1 MYDNGLPDLFPNN
14 WEIDL
19 LIIENEDA
27 NATCLEE
34 QHRLW
39 LSNLIMVL
47 WWPTAGLPSISSLN
61 FFVKRKTKYKYKFM
75 ITVKDSCLGYVF
87 MYVA

>member
-1 MYDNGLPDLFPNN
+1 MYNNDLPDLFPNN

-19 LIIENEDA
+19 LIIANEDA
-27 NATCLEE
+27 NTTCLEE

-47 WWPTAGLPSISSLN
+47 WWPTTSLLSVSSLD
-61 FFVKRKTKYKYKFM
+61 F
-75 ITVKDSCLGYVF
+75 SL
-87 MYVA
+87 

>member
-1 MYDNGLPDLFPNN
+1 MYNNDLPDFFSNN

-19 LIIENEDA
+19 LIIENENA

-47 WWPTAGLPSISSLN
+47 WWPTTSLLSVSSLD
-61 FFVKRKTKYKYKFM
+61 F
-75 ITVKDSCLGYVF
+75 SL
-87 MYVA
+87 

>member
-1 MYDNGLPDLFPNN
+1 MYNNGLPDLFPDN

-19 LIIENEDA
+19 LIIENENAD
-27 NATCLEE
+27 ATCLEE

-47 WWPTAGLPSISSLN
+47 WWPTTILLSVSSL
-61 FFVKRKTKYKYKFM
+61 
-75 ITVKDSCLGYVF
+75 DSSL
-87 MYVA
+87 

>member
-1 MYDNGLPDLFPNN
+1 MYNNDLPDLFPDN

-19 LIIENEDA
+19 LIIANEDA

-47 WWPTAGLPSISSLN
+47 WWATTSLLSVSSLD
-61 FFVKRKTKYKYKFM
+61 F
-75 ITVKDSCLGYVF
+75 SL
-87 MYVA
+87 

>member
-1 MYDNGLPDLFPNN
+1 MYNNDLPDLFSNN

-19 LIIENEDA
+19 LIIENENA

-47 WWPTAGLPSISSLN
+47 WWPTTSLLSVSSLDSSLQE
-61 FFVKRKTKYKYKFM
+61 RQAKYEYKFLIM
-75 ITVKDSCLGYVF
+75 VKGSCLRYIF
-87 MYVA
+87 M